1 MKRMGTNEGFSRTIF
16 IDRRR
21 VWFNP
26 VCRVVAL
33 ACCLGL
39 VVYGGWVLGN
49 RIADTNYQSGF
60 VKGVESCKGVNN
72 VK

>member
-1 MKRMGTNEGFSRTIF
+1 MEKNEAFSRTIF

-21 VWFNP
+21 VWLNP
-26 VCRVVAL
+26 AFRIVAI
-33 ACCLGL
+33 ACCLGIAM
-39 VVYGGWVLGN
+39 YGGWVLGN

-60 VKGVESCKGVNN
+60 VKGMESCKGVTN